1 MQAPLCTQSHPRT
14 NMTTSTRECH
24 VMDIRSEQNSW
35 EEIIG
40 EEMKRFDP
48 KKEEEQ
54 RNKKSIYRIPSFVKL
69 MKSPTVSTPQVVSFG
84 PYHHGEENL
93 KFVEG
98 YKQKALLHFL
108 HRNKKSLGHF
118 VNAIKDF
125 VEELQA
131 CYEFLEDK
139 WEDEAEFI
147 KLMITD
153 GCFMLEVL
161 RFDSKSPQTQHTC
174 NDPIFSVQAFQHKL
188 PYIKRD
194 MLMLENQ
201 LPLLVIKVLID
212 AEKADQCCSPVSDQE
227 INNLVF
233 KFVGMEDMKDKDLK
247 LGFHILDLYRTGMT
261 TATNKSQQF
270 QETEGRSWILNLC
283 GKSSDNIPK
292 PYSQRGD
299 AKLPTAR
306 KLHES
311 GVKFRT
317 FDIGKIKDISF
328 KSGTLKLP
336 PLTIDDSTESTLLN
350 LMAFEHLHVG
360 VEKEVTSYV
369 CFLDELSDSADDVH
383 LLCSNKIINNAVGS
397 DQAAADLLN
406 SLTKEVIHDP
416 TSTLADIRKTVKAY
430 SDHKLNRW
438 RANLMQIYFDTPW
451 KTLGVIIAVVVLVFT
466 FVQTFYTVFGYH
478 RPLPN

>member
-212 AEKADQCCSPVSDQE
+212 AEKADQCCSPV
-227 INNLVF
+227 
-233 KFVGMEDMKDKDLK
+233 
-247 LGFHILDLYRTGMT
+247 
-261 TATNKSQQF
+261 
-270 QETEGRSWILNLC
+270 ETEGRSWILNLC